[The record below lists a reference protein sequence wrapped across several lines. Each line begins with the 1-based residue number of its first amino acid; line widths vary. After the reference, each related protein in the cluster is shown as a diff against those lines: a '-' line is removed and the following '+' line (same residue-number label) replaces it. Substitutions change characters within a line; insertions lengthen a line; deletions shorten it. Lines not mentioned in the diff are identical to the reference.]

1 MRNWAQRR
9 LRTRPS
15 RRSGA
20 LLELQAAHGGGNWDS
35 DEVSSS
41 GAVEHPGDVVGL
53 GLLTVRSLEWCRRWS
68 FCRTQGV
75 RASRIVI
82 FDAAATVKRPPV
94 RL

>member
-20 LLELQAAHGGGNWDS
+20 LLELTARGGGNWDL

-41 GAVEHPGDVVGL
+41 GAVEHPGDVV
-53 GLLTVRSLEWCRRWS
+53 
-68 FCRTQGV
+68 
-75 RASRIVI
+75 
-82 FDAAATVKRPPV
+82 
-94 RL
+94 

>member
-9 LRTRPS
+9 FAHTTEPQI
-15 RRSGA
+15 
-20 LLELQAAHGGGNWDS
+20 LELTARGGGNWDS